1 MHQLLHRRW
10 CWGQQPQVLHSQRA
24 LAQYPLLHIKFY
36 RSDDLLRKGEAAAA
50 ARKCEAG
57 LEGRHH
63 HRPLGQR
70 EIYNAKFRQAA
81 RVRIAAASSGQA
93 NVNIRGI
100 FEEDKLEL
108 SSLGNVDM
116 AAPFN
121 GP

>member
-10 CWGQQPQVLHSQRA
+10 CWGRQPQILHSQRA

-63 HRPLGQR
+63 QRPLGQR

-100 FEEDKLEL
+100 FEEDKVEL
-108 SSLGNVDM
+108 SSLANVDM
-116 AAPFN
+116 AALFN

>member
-1 MHQLLHRRW
+1 M
-10 CWGQQPQVLHSQRA
+10 
-24 LAQYPLLHIKFY
+24 
-36 RSDDLLRKGEAAAA
+36 KGEAAAA

-63 HRPLGQR
+63 QRPLGQR